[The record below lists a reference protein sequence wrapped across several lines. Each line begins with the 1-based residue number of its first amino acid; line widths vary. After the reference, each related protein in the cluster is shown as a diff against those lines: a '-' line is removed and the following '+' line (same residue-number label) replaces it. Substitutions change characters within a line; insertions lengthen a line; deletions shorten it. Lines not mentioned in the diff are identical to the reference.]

1 MSSELSAILF
11 GLMSATSWGAGDFSG
26 GIATKRNPVF
36 NVIII
41 SQAVGLSLL
50 IILAFLYSEPFPSFN
65 DIIWGGLAGIFGV
78 IGLMALYR
86 GLALQNMGAVAPVSA
101 VVTVIIPMGVGFV
114 LEGFPT
120 ILQLLG
126 FGLAVI
132 AVWFVSSANDQGKIQ
147 FKTLG
152 LPIIAGLG
160 FGFFF
165 VFIDQ
170 VSEGR
175 IFWPLAAARVASVT
189 TLVMLAI
196 LLRQIEMPQSRQ
208 LPIIALA
215 GIFDVGGNAFF
226 VLAAQIGRLDIAA
239 VLGALYPVVTVVLAR
254 IILKERLTYQ
264 QWSGIITALV
274 SVLLITSGS

>member
-36 NVIII
+36 NVVII

-50 IILAFLYSEPFPSFN
+50 IILAFLYSEPFPAFI
-65 DIIWGGLAGIFGV
+65 DIMWGGLAGIFGA
-78 IGLMALYR
+78 IGLIALYR
-86 GLALQNMGAVAPVSA
+86 GLALQNMGLVAPVSA
-101 VVTVIIPMGVGFV
+101 VVTVIIPVGAGFV

-126 FGLAVI
+126 FGIALI
-132 AVWFVSSANDQGKIQ
+132 AVGLVSSANNEGKIQ
-147 FKTLG
+147 LKTLK

-160 FGFFF
+160 FGCFF

-170 VSEGR
+170 ISEGSV
-175 IFWPLAAARVASVT
+175 FWPLAAARVASVT
-189 TLVMLAI
+189 TIVMLAV

-226 VLAAQIGRLDIAA
+226 VLAAQMGRLDIAA

-254 IILKERLTYQ
+254 LILKERLTYQ
-264 QWSGIITALV
+264 QWSGIIAALV
-274 SVLLITSGS
+274 SVLLITWGS

>member
-26 GIATKRNPVF
+26 GIATKKSSVF

-41 SQAVGLSLL
+41 SQTVGLSLL
-50 IILAFLYSEPFPSFN
+50 VILAFLYSEPFPSLN
-65 DIIWGGLAGIFGV
+65 DILWGGLAGLFGA

-86 GLALQNMGAVAPVSA
+86 GLALQNMGVVAPVSA
-101 VVTVIIPMGVGFV
+101 VVTVIIPMGVGML

-126 FGLAVI
+126 CGIALI

-147 FKTLG
+147 FRTLD

-170 VSEGR
+170 ISEGS
-175 IFWPLAAARVASVT
+175 IFWPLTVARIASIT
-189 TLVMLAI
+189 TLVMLTI
-196 LLRQIEMPQSRQ
+196 VLRQLEMPQTDQ

-226 VLAAQIGRLDIAA
+226 VLAAQMGRLDIAA

-254 IILKERLTYQ
+254 IILKERLTHQ
-264 QWSGIITALV
+264 QWSGIIAALI
-274 SVLLITSGS
+274 SVFLITSGS

>member
-11 GLMSATSWGAGDFSG
+11 GLMSATSWGVGDFSG

-50 IILAFLYSEPFPSFN
+50 IVLAFLYSEPFPSFN
-65 DIIWGGLAGIFGV
+65 DIIWGGLAGIFGA

-86 GLALQNMGAVAPVSA
+86 GLALQNMGVIAPVSA
-101 VVTVIIPMGVGFV
+101 VVTVIIPMAVGMV

-126 FGLAVI
+126 FGIALI
-132 AVWFVSSANDQGKIQ
+132 AVWLVSSANDQGKIQ
-147 FKTLG
+147 LKTLK

-160 FGFFF
+160 FGCFF

-170 VSEGR
+170 ISEGSV
-175 IFWPLAAARVASVT
+175 FWPLAAARIASIT
-189 TLVMLAI
+189 TLIMLMI
-196 LLRQIEMPQSRQ
+196 LLRQIEMPQTSQ

-226 VLAAQIGRLDIAA
+226 VLAAQMGRLDLAA
-239 VLGALYPVVTVVLAR
+239 VLGALYPVITVILAR

-264 QWSGIITALV
+264 QWSGISAALV
-274 SVLLITSGS
+274 SVFLITSGS